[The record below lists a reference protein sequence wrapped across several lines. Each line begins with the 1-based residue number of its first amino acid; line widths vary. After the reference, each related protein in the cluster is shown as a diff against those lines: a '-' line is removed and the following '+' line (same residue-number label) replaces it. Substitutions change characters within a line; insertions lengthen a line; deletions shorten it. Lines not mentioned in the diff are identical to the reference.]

1 MMILSFLSVNSVQ
14 KAFVLK
20 QTNAFSYLL
29 MALLLNELSIL
40 RQI

>member
-14 KAFVLK
+14 KSICPK